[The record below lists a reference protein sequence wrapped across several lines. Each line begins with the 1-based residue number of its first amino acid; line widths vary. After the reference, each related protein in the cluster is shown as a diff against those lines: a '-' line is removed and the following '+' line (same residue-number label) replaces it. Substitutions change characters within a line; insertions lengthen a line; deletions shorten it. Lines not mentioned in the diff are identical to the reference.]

1 MEYKTKNCIS
11 SNFNY
16 LSTIDYIPNR
26 LENFNRKFNI
36 NQEEQKNIFLENR
49 LNHNLTLRKEK
60 KFMDLAKRRGYL
72 EKLIEDENSLNNENK
87 TEIFH
92 LFYINQKCREQI
104 ENQNYDFNL
113 LYDINKSIYPSPSNS
128 LDFENFNYIFFFLIE
143 ILTCKKLS
151 SNLLKNNF
159 DENDNSMEFYEIL
172 KNLNILINI
181 SSFALGDYINSYEGI
196 QSIERLYPILK
207 KLFIMHLDNKLEQN
221 KLTDWDRVKLE
232 NIKFISN
239 VVSLCES
246 NLHERFIEEFIILYR
261 DYFLLSNTNIKKELE
276 IEILFLFSNL
286 PCNNIFHFKEID
298 ILDLTMRIMEH
309 SSSGKVLI
317 RCFYVIKAII
327 RENKSELQ
335 RIYFN
340 YTFLIQ
346 KIFKILDKLKTEN
359 FSLENIYFLILS
371 YSLNLLQQFIS
382 DNSIRPHLLEKHSD
396 INYKILDSLMFSFFG
411 LDFIRYEI
419 IHTLLLLIDDTSD
432 SVIIFNSEYITRLI
446 DILIDCSL
454 SEDLSSNK
462 CLNDLISIFHSILK
476 DDNCEGTSILYN
488 SGVFINNIFELIEN
502 ESKIL
507 GKTNMLNQLL
517 IIFLKLLIND
527 EKIDNSTHLL
537 ILLEKKEIENVFSR
551 IYNYNQNIHIKH
563 SADKILKIL
572 DKVKNDQNKIYI

>member
-1 MEYKTKNCIS
+1 MEYKTKNCIF

-26 LENFNRKFNI
+26 LENFNRKLNI

-72 EKLIEDENSLNNENK
+72 EKLIEDENSLNKENK

-92 LFYINQKCREQI
+92 LFYINQKCREHI

-113 LYDINKSIYPSPSNS
+113 LFDINKSIYPSPSNS

-151 SNLLKNNF
+151 SILLKNNS
-159 DENDNSMEFYEIL
+159 DENDYSKEFYEIL

-181 SSFALGDYINSYEGI
+181 SSFALGDYINSNEGI

-207 KLFIMHLDNKLEQN
+207 KLSIIHLDNKLEQN
-221 KLTDWDRVKLE
+221 KLTDWNRIKLE
-232 NIKFISN
+232 NIIFISN

-261 DYFLLSNTNIKKELE
+261 DYFLLSFTNFKKELE
-276 IEILFLFSNL
+276 TEILFLFSNL
-286 PCNNIFHFKEID
+286 SCNNIYHFKEID
-298 ILDLTMRIMEH
+298 ILDLTMQIMEH
-309 SSSGKVLI
+309 SSSGKVLL
-317 RCFYVIKAII
+317 RCFHVIKTIL

-335 RIYFN
+335 RIYFH
-340 YTFLIQ
+340 YTFLTP
-346 KIFKILDKLKTEN
+346 KIFIILDKLKTVN
-359 FSLENIYFLILS
+359 FSLENIYFLILA

-382 DNSIRPHLLEKHSD
+382 DSSIRPYLLEKHSD
-396 INYKILDSLMFSFFG
+396 INYKILDSLMFSFSG

-419 IHTLLLLIDDTSD
+419 IHTLLLLIDDTPD
-432 SVIIFNSEYITRLI
+432 SIIIFNSEYINRLI

-454 SEDLSSNK
+454 SKDLSSTQ
-462 CLNDLISIFHSILK
+462 CLNDLISIFHLILK
-476 DDNCEGTSILYN
+476 DDNCEGASILYS
-488 SGVFINNIFELIEN
+488 SGVFIDNIFELIEK
-502 ESKIL
+502 ESNIL
-507 GKTNMLNQLL
+507 GKTYMLNQLL
-517 IIFLKLLIND
+517 IIFLKLLIYD
-527 EKIDNSTHLL
+527 EKIDNSTYLL

-572 DKVKNDQNKIYI
+572 DKVKHDQNKIYI